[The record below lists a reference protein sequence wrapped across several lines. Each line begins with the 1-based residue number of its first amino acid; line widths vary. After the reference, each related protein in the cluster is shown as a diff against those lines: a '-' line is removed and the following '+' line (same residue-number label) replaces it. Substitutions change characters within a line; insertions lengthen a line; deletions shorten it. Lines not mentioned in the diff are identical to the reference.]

1 MQRRDLLK
9 GLALAGGMTAA
20 VSPAVGAEATGAS
33 SLAGH
38 AWLELAAAMA
48 EAEQRY
54 SVPPFGSVD
63 PVEAADARRFMAETL
78 QTALL
83 FWADA
88 DPDRPS
94 FTRFIGPHQKLL
106 GDNPDSLYFFAP
118 ISPTGR
124 YRIRGNVAGAAY
136 TSFTVERGTGDG
148 STSKGLAA
156 TLNDTQFD
164 VQPDGGYEIVVGGAP
179 RPRNWLALSPDAGSL
194 TTRHY
199 FERERSAAEDP
210 TLHIPL
216 SIEPLD
222 PLPPPPPAREAQVAA
237 NLSRA
242 TRFFRNVVLDM
253 QPWDMPRKPQP
264 FFSTV
269 SNQFTPP
276 ESAAS
281 TRDTGFAARDNVY
294 LTTRYSLGPD
304 EALIMR
310 GRFPRCRFANVALW
324 NRHMQTYDYMN
335 RRISLNRRQTKLEA
349 DGSFR
354 MVVAHRDPGL
364 PNWIDTEGRP
374 QGFIFWRFLLPEGA
388 IEPIRTEVVKLSS
401 LGARQS

>member
-1 MQRRDLLK
+1 M
-9 GLALAGGMTAA
+9 ALAGGLTA
-20 VSPAVGAEATGAS
+20 GAAQAAGAPTAS
-33 SLAGH
+33 SSSVAGQ

-54 SVPPFGSVD
+54 SVPPFGSTD

-106 GDNPDSLYFFAP
+106 GDNPDSLYYFAP
-118 ISPTGR
+118 INPAGR
-124 YRIRGNVAGAAY
+124 YVIRGNVAGATY
-136 TSFTVERGTGDG
+136 TSFTVERGTADG
-148 STSKGLAA
+148 SISKGLAA

-164 VQPDGGYEIVVGGAP
+164 VQPDGGYEIVVGGP
-179 RPRNWLALSPDAGSL
+179 PKPRNWLALSPDAGSL

-199 FERERSAAEDP
+199 FERERCAAADP

-216 SIEPLD
+216 TIAPMD
-222 PLPPPPPAREAQVAA
+222 PSPPPPAAGEAQVAA
-237 NLSRA
+237 NLRHA

-269 SNQFTPP
+269 PNQFTPP

-294 LTTRYSLGPD
+294 LTTRYVLAPD
-304 EALIMR
+304 EALVMR
-310 GRFPRCRFANVALW
+310 GRFPHCRFANVMLW
-324 NRHMQTYDYMN
+324 NRHIQTYDYVN
-335 RRISLNRRQTKLEA
+335 RRISLNRRQTKLEP

-354 MVVAHRDPGL
+354 MVIAHRDPGV

-374 QGFIFWRFLLPEGA
+374 RGFIFWRFLLPEGA
-388 IEPIRTEVVKLSS
+388 IEPVRTEVVKLGS
-401 LGARQS
+401 LTRA